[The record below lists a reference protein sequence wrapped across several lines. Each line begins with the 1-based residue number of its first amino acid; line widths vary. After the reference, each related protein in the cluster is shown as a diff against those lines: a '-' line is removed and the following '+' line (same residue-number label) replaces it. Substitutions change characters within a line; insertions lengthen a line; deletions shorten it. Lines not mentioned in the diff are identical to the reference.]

1 MSDFDFETPGDMASV
16 ATYFAQNRTAS
27 ELRSLSEKLVNAQ
40 SQAQV
45 QQERQEYLFQ
55 VNKEIVR
62 INALY
67 AENPC
72 QAYYDSLVLAHNFK
86 SNPLDTSDVHD
97 LNWKN
102 MLLEIETKIPAL
114 VQHGATQI
122 DLESQ
127 HAAVGAYN
135 EWLAKADY
143 EIQKQQEHQLQLDQ
157 KSSRTS
163 LLVWMYLLG
172 ILLAGV
178 GTLAAVIVLLT
189 KREYKHALIVF
200 LVPTIWMSIIYY
212 IILSTAV

>member
-1 MSDFDFETPGDMASV
+1 M
-16 ATYFAQNRTAS
+16 
-27 ELRSLSEKLVNAQ
+27 
-40 SQAQV
+40 
-45 QQERQEYLFQ
+45 
-55 VNKEIVR
+55 NKEIVR

-72 QAYYDSLVLAHNFK
+72 QAYYDSLVLEHNFK

-135 EWLAKADY
+135 EWLAKVDY
-143 EIQKQQEHQLQLDQ
+143 EIQKQQEHQLQLAQ
-157 KSSRTS
+157 KSSRRS
-163 LLVWMYLLG
+163 LLFWMYFAG
-172 ILLAGV
+172 IVGPGV
-178 GTLAAVIVLLT
+178 GTLAAVIVFLT
-189 KREYKHALIVF
+189 RREYKHALIVF
-200 LVPTIWMSIIYY
+200 LVPTIFY
-212 IILSTAV
+212 IIFFTVVI

>member
-1 MSDFDFETPGDMASV
+1 MSDFDFDDDTIGNIASV
-16 ATYFAQNRTAS
+16 GAYAAQNRTAS
-27 ELRSLSEKLVNAQ
+27 ELRSLSEKFDNAQ

-55 VNKEIVR
+55 VNREVDR

-67 AENPC
+67 TENPS
-72 QAYYDSLVLAHNFK
+72 QAYYDSLVLEHNFK
-86 SNPLDTSDVHD
+86 SNPLDTSHVHD

-122 DLESQ
+122 DPDSQ

-135 EWLAKADY
+135 EWLAKIDY
-143 EIQKQQEHQLQLDQ
+143 RIQKQQEHQEHQLQLVE
-157 KSSRTS
+157 KSSRSS
-163 LLVWMYLLG
+163 LLLWMYVVG
-172 ILLAGV
+172 ILFAGI
-178 GTLAAVIVLLT
+178 GTAAAVIVFLT

-200 LVPTIWMSIIYY
+200 LVPTILY
-212 IILSTAV
+212 IIIFTVL

>member
-1 MSDFDFETPGDMASV
+1 MSEFDFDTPADIASV
-16 ATYFAQNRTAS
+16 GTYFGQNRTAS
-27 ELRSLSEKLVNAQ
+27 ELRSLSEKLDNAQ

-72 QAYYDSLVLAHNFK
+72 QAYYDSLVLEHNFK

-135 EWLAKADY
+135 EWLAKVDY
-143 EIQKQQEHQLQLDQ
+143 EIQKQQEHQLQLAQ
-157 KSSRTS
+157 KSSRRS
-163 LLVWMYLLG
+163 LLFWMYFAG
-172 ILLAGV
+172 IVGPGV
-178 GTLAAVIVLLT
+178 GTLAAVIVFLT
-189 KREYKHALIVF
+189 RREYKHALIVF
-200 LVPTIWMSIIYY
+200 LVPTIFY
-212 IILSTAV
+212 IIFFTVVI

>member
-1 MSDFDFETPGDMASV
+1 MSDFDFDDDFIGNIASV
-16 ATYFAQNRTAS
+16 GTYAAQNRTAS
-27 ELRSLSEKLVNAQ
+27 ELRSLSEKFDNAQ

-45 QQERQEYLFQ
+45 QQGRQEYLFQ
-55 VNKEIVR
+55 VNREVDR

-67 AENPC
+67 TENPC

-122 DLESQ
+122 DPDSR

-143 EIQKQQEHQLQLDQ
+143 KIQEQQEYLLQLE
-157 KSSRTS
+157 KSSRRS
-163 LLVWMYLLG
+163 LLLGMYVLG
-172 ILLAGV
+172 ILGSLLAGV
-178 GTLAAVIVLLT
+178 GTLVAVIVLLT

-200 LVPTIWMSIIYY
+200 LVPTIFY
-212 IILSTAV
+212 IIIFTVL

>member
-1 MSDFDFETPGDMASV
+1 MSEFDFDTPADIASV
-16 ATYFAQNRTAS
+16 GTYFGQNRTAS
-27 ELRSLSEKLVNAQ
+27 ELRSLSEKLDNAQ

-72 QAYYDSLVLAHNFK
+72 QAYYDSLVLEHNFK
-86 SNPLDTSDVHD
+86 SNPLDTSHVHD

-135 EWLAKADY
+135 EWLAKVDY
-143 EIQKQQEHQLQLDQ
+143 EIQKQQEHQLQLAQ
-157 KSSRTS
+157 KSSRRS
-163 LLVWMYLLG
+163 LLFWMYFAG
-172 ILLAGV
+172 IVGPGV
-178 GTLAAVIVLLT
+178 GTLAAVIVFLT
-189 KREYKHALIVF
+189 RREYKHALIVF
-200 LVPTIWMSIIYY
+200 LVPTIFY
-212 IILSTAV
+212 IIFFLVVNSI